1 MKKTLIYSFLSICAL
16 SQPTLSK
23 DVILTSPQ
31 VQVTSDEAVQVENTV
46 STPPRS
52 DNSPTVQPSNDT
64 SYLDGRGYSHFDF
77 GKANSP
83 YDNFKAPSIA
93 LLGLGKKFGM
103 VGMQMDYFLFEH
115 IYLGNDT
122 STYIKLHGGKV
133 SLQGYLDLGW
143 PELNIGVSRIYYDA
157 KSYLNNRAYSKDSH
171 TTYGA
176 NAGLLLPIAR
186 EFDVRIDAQ
195 IMQDVLEQD
204 FEFYTLGFN
213 FYF

>member
-1 MKKTLIYSFLSICAL
+1 MKKTLFYSFLLISTVFQTAFA
-16 SQPTLSK
+16 K
-23 DVILTSPQ
+23 DVVSSTPQ
-31 VQVTSDEAVQVENTV
+31 AQVTSSASVQLEGTV
-46 STPPRS
+46 PTPPQAV
-52 DNSPTVQPSNDT
+52 NIPAAQPNTET
-64 SYLDGRGYSHFDF
+64 SYLDGRGYGHFDF
-77 GKANSP
+77 GKADSP
-83 YDNFKAPSIA
+83 YDGFKAPSIA
-93 LLGLGKKFGM
+93 LLGVGKRFG
-103 VGMQMDYFLFEH
+103 VIGMQMDYFLFEH
-115 IYLGNDT
+115 IYLGDNT

-143 PELNIGVSRIYYDA
+143 PELNIGFSRIYYDA

-195 IMQDVLEQD
+195 IMQDILKQD